1 MAELKKAIRDLAILA
16 IGVLVVDIVFEVTG
30 LALASLNSAVSNL
43 SSYVSVVTL
52 AGVINTLVPI
62 VNVVFIIAA
71 ITILL
76 ELFGADQILNIR
88 RLIPRC
94 KYRQTERKIPLIWA
108 TPLCA
113 YLLKDEKVE
122 DRHLQTLATL
132 VAYLLV
138 CLWPLFLLAW
148 IFIWIIEKAGHDMKM

>member
-76 ELFGADQILNIR
+76 ELFGADQILDI
-88 RLIPRC
+88 
-94 KYRQTERKIPLIWA
+94 
-108 TPLCA
+108 
-113 YLLKDEKVE
+113 
-122 DRHLQTLATL
+122 
-132 VAYLLV
+132 
-138 CLWPLFLLAW
+138 
-148 IFIWIIEKAGHDMKM
+148 GG